1 MRIVKSAKLVGEVKD
16 KNNNFLIMKITV
28 KNMLD
33 EEVEKVIGE
42 SDLLGQFP
50 NRFPKNKNLK
60 DQ

>member
-1 MRIVKSAKLVGEVKD
+1 MSIVKSAKLVGEVKD

-28 KNMLD
+28 KNILD

-42 SDLLGQFP
+42 SDLLEQFP